1 MTQLHSHVAFDAHGF
16 SAERGE
22 YDTSPGEP
30 LAQAIAAGLTR
41 RGYTCSDPD
50 DTDVMWLVQV
60 ERGERSW
67 DLGVGLF
74 DDPEIGQ
81 WLAFVETVGAG
92 GGGLFRKR
100 PPRWTVGDLT
110 PALHAVVVEDLG
122 ASPRWYTDDEW
133 MAGPQ
138 GPGVPA
144 PATGSG
150 RGDAEEPTDPQ

>member
-16 SAERGE
+16 SVERGE
-22 YDTSPGEP
+22 YDAPPGEP
-30 LAQAIAAGLTR
+30 LAQAIADGLTR

-50 DTDVMWLVQV
+50 DSEYMWLVQV
-60 ERGERSW
+60 ERGEQSW

-74 DDPEIGQ
+74 DDSEVGQ

-110 PALHAVVVEDLG
+110 PALHAVVVEDLR
-122 ASPRWYTDDEW
+122 ATPRWYTEDEW

-138 GPGVPA
+138 VAGVPA
-144 PATGSG
+144 PATGG
-150 RGDAEEPTDPQ
+150 RGDDEGPPDRQ